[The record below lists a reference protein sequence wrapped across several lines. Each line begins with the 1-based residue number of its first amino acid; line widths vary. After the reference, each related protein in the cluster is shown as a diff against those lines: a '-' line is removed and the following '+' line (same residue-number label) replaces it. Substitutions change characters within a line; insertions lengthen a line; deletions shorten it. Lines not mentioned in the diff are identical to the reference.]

1 MNNIYYR
8 SSNKSCNINSNRTKH
23 TDYARLTSIFRKL
36 DNELEE
42 DKKGKKK
49 VFVKIDKREDD
60 AYKKDKQKI

>member
-1 MNNIYYR
+1 MNKIDR
-8 SSNKSCNINSNRTKH
+8 TSNINSKKAKH